1 MPKQDDHQEIELRLN
16 PGKAPLY
23 QRLAEAI
30 RDRVATGLLSP
41 GNRLPPIRR
50 LAIQLNIHT
59 NTVARAYAE
68 LEREGVL
75 DYPPWRRNNRIDQ
88 FRGSFAFRSAYR
100 EIAIHH

>member
-1 MPKQDDHQEIELRLN
+1 MPKHDNYQEIKLRLN

-50 LAIQLNIHT
+50 LALQLNIHT
-59 NTVARAYAE
+59 NTVARAYSE

-75 DYPPWRRNNRIDQ
+75 TTRRGGGTTLSINSEDPLL
-88 FRGSFAFRSAYR
+88 SALR
-100 EIAIHH
+100 T